1 MSSNLI
7 LDNIFLGTLK
17 NMMFCL
23 NDYRTSKLKEIIEQK
38 GCSVIDCSNDWS
50 SKRRIIVEATNQC
63 VDQCPEDFK
72 FLYDCKC
79 YYRCPEGTYPDNLN
93 V

>member
-23 NDYRTSKLKEIIEQK
+23 NDYRTSKLKEIIE
-38 GCSVIDCSNDWS
+38 
-50 SKRRIIVEATNQC
+50 
-63 VDQCPEDFK
+63 
-72 FLYDCKC
+72 
-79 YYRCPEGTYPDNLN
+79 
-93 V
+93 